1 MNAEE
6 KALER
11 KAKEG
16 MNPDEEA
23 SFAGKIQV
31 YIFPPNFT
39 HQNFPY
45 KLSPTYFPGIFIP
58 QQVFPANFLLTS
70 FPPTIYTFVIILQ
83 GIFEKLEHP

>member
-39 HQNFPY
+39 HQNFSY

-58 QQVFPANFLLTS
+58 
-70 FPPTIYTFVIILQ
+70 
-83 GIFEKLEHP
+83 

>member
-23 SFAGKIQV
+23 SFAVESALNQ
-31 YIFPPNFT
+31 
-39 HQNFPY
+39 
-45 KLSPTYFPGIFIP
+45 TYEWSDKYRPRKPRYFNRVHTG
-58 QQVFPANFLLTS
+58 
-70 FPPTIYTFVIILQ
+70 
-83 GIFEKLEHP
+83 

>member
-31 YIFPPNFT
+31 LIFPQNFT
-39 HQNFPY
+39 HQNFSY
-45 KLSPTYFPGIFIP
+45 KLSPTHFPGFFFP
-58 QQVFPANFLLTS
+58 RQVFFSKFSPEM
-70 FPPTIYTFVIILQ
+70 FPIDKLYICIIL
-83 GIFEKLEHP
+83 

>member
-31 YIFPPNFT
+31 YILPANFN
-39 HQNFPY
+39 HQNFSY

-58 QQVFPANFLLTS
+58 QFSPTNFLLTS
-70 FPPTIYTFVIILQ
+70 QQFIHL
-83 GIFEKLEHP
+83 

>member
-31 YIFPPNFT
+31 YI
-39 HQNFPY
+39 
-45 KLSPTYFPGIFIP
+45 L
-58 QQVFPANFLLTS
+58 PANFNYKFSPTNCPRHIFPEFLFLS
-70 FPPTIYTFVIILQ
+70 FPQ
-83 GIFEKLEHP
+83 QIFS

>member
-23 SFAGKIQV
+23 SFAGKIKV
-31 YIFPPNFT
+31 
-39 HQNFPY
+39 
-45 KLSPTYFPGIFIP
+45 
-58 QQVFPANFLLTS
+58 
-70 FPPTIYTFVIILQ
+70 
-83 GIFEKLEHP
+83 